1 MRKRI
6 FWYLTDS
13 IIFVFSFH
21 LLVLLKFGYLTGISQ
36 IFLTS
41 FYTFVIWTVISIFT
55 KKQDIIEKTRVKE
68 IIADI
73 SLSNIIILGSI
84 LVLIRLRPRFI
95 EIRFLLIYLV
105 LLASIL
111 EFIAGWFI
119 AYYNR
124 IKTKPFQDETELGE
138 DLSRGA
144 GTIHKASPRPVIQ
157 KKIPLEHL
165 QQTSEELAKIIVEE
179 TDEQV
184 IQYVEKYITPGLTGT
199 SIVSTTT
206 RFNIVNLPLQDYEV
220 IINLKRLNDIQFIN
234 KFFEAVNAKL
244 KQGGIFISWVETYGL
259 RKKRILSKYP
269 RGINYLIY
277 SFDFFLKRV
286 CPKLPVTKKIYFFLT
301 RGQNRVLSMAE
312 TYGRLYSCGF
322 EIVEEAFIGG
332 RLFFVVRKIKEPAFD
347 YNPTYGPIIRLKRLG
362 KNGKRISVY
371 KLRTMHAYSE
381 YLQGYIYERNKLQ
394 PGGKFKDDFRVTT
407 LGRIFRKFWIDEL
420 PMLINLIKGDLKI
433 VGVRP
438 LSQHYFNLYTD
449 ELKKK
454 RIKYKPG
461 LIPPFYADLPN
472 TLPEIMDSE
481 MRYLLSYEKKPII
494 TDFRYFWKAM
504 WNIFFRYAR
513 SK

>member
-1 MRKRI
+1 MRKKL

-21 LLVLLKFGYLTGISQ
+21 LLVLIKFGYLNDTNR
-36 IFLTS
+36 IFLPF

-55 KKQDIIEKTRVKE
+55 KKHDIIQKTRVKE

-119 AYYNR
+119 SYYNR
-124 IKTKPFQDETELGE
+124 FKTKPFQDETEVGE
-138 DLSRGA
+138 DLSPGA

-157 KKIPLEHL
+157 KEVLLEHI
-165 QQTSEELAKIIVEE
+165 QQTREELAKIIVEE

-184 IQYVEKYITPGLTGT
+184 IQYIEKYITPGLTGT

-206 RFNIVNLPLQDYEV
+206 RFNILNLPLQDYEV

-244 KQGGIFISWVETYGL
+244 KQGGIFISWAETYSM
-259 RKKRILSKYP
+259 RKERVLSKYP
-269 RGINYLIY
+269 WGINYLVY
-277 SFDFFLKRV
+277 TFDFLIKRV
-286 CPKLPVTKKIYFFLT
+286 FPKLPVTKKIYFFLT

-312 TYGRLYSCGF
+312 TLGRLYSCGF
-322 EIVEEAFIGG
+322 EIVEEVFIGG

-347 YNPTYGPIIRLKRLG
+347 YHPTYGLVIRLKRLG
-362 KNGKRISVY
+362 KNGKIISVY

-381 YLQGYIYERNKLQ
+381 YLQCYIYERNDLQ
-394 PGGKFKDDFRVTT
+394 EGGKFKDDFRVTT
-407 LGRIFRKFWIDEL
+407 LGRIFRKFWLDEL
-420 PMLINLIKGDLKI
+420 PMLINLIRGDLKI

-438 LSQHYFNLYTD
+438 LSQHYFDLYTD
-449 ELKKK
+449 ELKEK

-461 LIPPFYADLPN
+461 LIPPFYVDLPK
-472 TLPEIMDSE
+472 TLPEIIDSE
-481 MRYLLSYEKKPII
+481 MRYLLLYEKNPIL

-504 WNIFFRYAR
+504 WNIFFRHAR